1 MADNLV
7 FLVKVSA
14 EHFRGLV
21 DGMLNFNGNT
31 TSGLVLL
38 YNLNQIFQHYCHL
51 VHQVERLARLFKG

>member
-51 VHQVERLARLFKG
+51 VPG